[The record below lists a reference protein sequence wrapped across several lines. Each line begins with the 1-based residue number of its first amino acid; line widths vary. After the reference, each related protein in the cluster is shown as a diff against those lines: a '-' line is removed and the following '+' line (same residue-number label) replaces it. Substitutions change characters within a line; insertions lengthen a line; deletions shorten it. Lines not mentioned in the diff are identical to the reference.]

1 MAKGKIIDRA
11 MVDLVLSMKE
21 RNPALTTTQIGQVLN
36 CDATTAGRIISCGS
50 WEAYCEWKEEKA
62 RKEREKNRKAA
73 EEQAEEPQREPEVP
87 GQMKMD
93 LTGAEQKYTT
103 VKVQIPANEP
113 LVLVNEQKMIR
124 FMAGN
129 FDAIRKNQAELF
141 AYCTDISLKLDKL
154 NDTLHMILR
163 AVRKE

>member
-21 RNPALTTTQIGQVLN
+21 RNPALTTAQIGPVLN

-50 WEAYCEWKEEKA
+50 WEAYCAWKDEKA

-87 GQMKMD
+87 GQICMELEPKQEMSEQTKM
-93 LTGAEQKYTT
+93 
-103 VKVQIPANEP
+103 
-113 LVLVNEQKMIR
+113 MR

-129 FDAIRKNQAELF
+129 YDAIRKNQAELF
-141 AYCTDISLKLDKL
+141 AYCTDISLKLDRL

>member
-1 MAKGKIIDRA
+1 MPKGKEVDRA
-11 MVDLVLSMKE
+11 MCDLVLNMKA
-21 RNPALTTTQIGQVLN
+21 RNEKLTTAQIGAVLQ

-87 GQMKMD
+87 GQICMELEPKQEMS
-93 LTGAEQKYTT
+93 EQTK
-103 VKVQIPANEP
+103 
-113 LVLVNEQKMIR
+113 LMR
-124 FMAGN
+124 F
-129 FDAIRKNQAELF
+129 QAAQVDKL
-141 AYCTDISLKLDKL
+141 IMKLDQL
-154 NDTLHMILR
+154 NNTMSMILR

>member
-1 MAKGKIIDRA
+1 MPKGKEVDRA
-11 MVDLVLSMKE
+11 MCDLVLNMKA
-21 RNPALTTTQIGQVLN
+21 RNEKLTTAQIGAVLQ

-50 WEAYCEWKEEKA
+50 WEAYCAWKDEKA

-87 GQMKMD
+87 GQICMELEPKQEMS
-93 LTGAEQKYTT
+93 EQTK
-103 VKVQIPANEP
+103 
-113 LVLVNEQKMIR
+113 LMR

-129 FDAIRKNQAELF
+129 YDAIRKNQAELF
-141 AYCTDISLKLDKL
+141 AYCTDICMKMDTL

>member
-1 MAKGKIIDRA
+1 MPKGKEVDRA
-11 MVDLVLSMKE
+11 MCDLVLNMKA
-21 RNPALTTTQIGQVLN
+21 RNEKLTTAQIGAVLQ

-50 WEAYCEWKEEKA
+50 WEAYCAWKDEKA

-87 GQMKMD
+87 GQICMELEPKQEMS
-93 LTGAEQKYTT
+93 EQTK
-103 VKVQIPANEP
+103 
-113 LVLVNEQKMIR
+113 LMR

-129 FDAIRKNQAELF
+129 YDAIRKNQAELF
-141 AYCTDISLKLDKL
+141 AYCTDICLKMDKL

>member
-21 RNPALTTTQIGQVLN
+21 RNPALTTAQIGQVLN

-50 WEAYCEWKEEKA
+50 WEAYCAWKDEKA

-87 GQMKMD
+87 GQICMELDNDPWK
-93 LTGAEQKYTT
+93 EK
-103 VKVQIPANEP
+103 NEEFNRNK
-113 LVLVNEQKMIR
+113 LIR
-124 FMAGN
+124 F
-129 FDAIRKNQAELF
+129 QAAQVDKL
-141 AYCTDISLKLDKL
+141 IMKLDQL
-154 NDTLHMILR
+154 NNTMSMILR

>member
-1 MAKGKIIDRA
+1 MPKGKEVDRA
-11 MVDLVLSMKE
+11 MCDLVLNMKA
-21 RNPALTTTQIGQVLN
+21 RNEKLTTAQIGAVLQ

-87 GQMKMD
+87 GQICMELEPKQEMSEQTKLMRFQAGQIDKLYMKME
-93 LTGAEQKYTT
+93 T
-103 VKVQIPANEP
+103 I
-113 LVLVNEQKMIR
+113 
-124 FMAGN
+124 
-129 FDAIRKNQAELF
+129 
-141 AYCTDISLKLDKL
+141 
-154 NDTLHMILR
+154 NDTLSQILR

>member
-1 MAKGKIIDRA
+1 MPKGKEVDRA
-11 MVDLVLSMKE
+11 MCDLVLNMKA
-21 RNPALTTTQIGQVLN
+21 RNEKLTTAQIGAVLK

-50 WEAYCEWKEEKA
+50 WEAYCAWKDEKA

-103 VKVQIPANEP
+103 VNVQIPANEP

-124 FMAGN
+124 FLAGQ
-129 FDAIRKNQAELF
+129 I
-141 AYCTDISLKLDKL
+141 DKL
-154 NDTLHMILR
+154 YMKMETINDTLSQILR

>member
-21 RNPALTTTQIGQVLN
+21 RNPALTTAQIGQVLN

-50 WEAYCEWKEEKA
+50 WEAYCAWKDEKA

-87 GQMKMD
+87 GQICMELEPKQEMSEQVKMMRFLAGQVDKLYMK
-93 LTGAEQKYTT
+93 LET
-103 VKVQIPANEP
+103 
-113 LVLVNEQKMIR
+113 
-124 FMAGN
+124 
-129 FDAIRKNQAELF
+129 
-141 AYCTDISLKLDKL
+141 L
-154 NDTLHMILR
+154 NDTLSQILR

>member
-21 RNPALTTTQIGQVLN
+21 RNPALTTAQIGQVLN

-50 WEAYCEWKEEKA
+50 WEAYCAWKEEKA
-62 RKEREKNRKAA
+62 RKEREKNRKAE

-87 GQMKMD
+87 GQICMELEPKQEMS
-93 LTGAEQKYTT
+93 EQTKLMRLQAAQ
-103 VKVQIPANEP
+103 VD
-113 LVLVNEQKMIR
+113 KMI
-124 FMAGN
+124 M
-129 FDAIRKNQAELF
+129 
-141 AYCTDISLKLDKL
+141 KLDQL
-154 NDTLHMILR
+154 NNTMSMILR